1 MYQFSGKL
9 KMFSI
14 ALIVLGALGI
24 GLGFYNAPSTVEE
37 AMEMVASSDHG
48 DGHGAEAS
56 HGSASKEEHS
66 SQSHTNE
73 NHSSEAHKSEDIHSE
88 SHNESVKDA
97 HVTGGHANETAH
109 GEHHDDAHA
118 EHVFHQLQNRPWSA
132 VYVALLFFLGISLL
146 VLAFYAI
153 QRVAQAGWSIVL
165 FRVMEAIT
173 ANLVPTSI
181 IMLIIIAL
189 TATHFNHLF
198 AWMGEGVFDKTSEN
212 FDPIVYGK
220 RGWLNVPWWVIRSIF
235 YLLVWNAYRML
246 IRKNSIKEDTA
257 NDGYKLY
264 KRNYNMSVVFLFLFM
279 ITESMAVWDWIMGLD
294 PHWFSTLFGWYVLA
308 TLLVSAITV
317 IAFVTI
323 YLRSKGYLP
332 KVNDSHIHDLAK
344 FMFGFSVF
352 WTYLWFAQF
361 MLIWYANI
369 PEETTYF
376 MARFNEYKLP
386 FLSMLVMN
394 FVFPILLLLN
404 SDFKSIPWFVVIGG
418 IVILTGHYVDVFVM
432 IMPGTVG
439 AQWSFGIPELGAF
452 LFFLGIFIY
461 TVFSAFAKANP
472 IPKGNPFL
480 EESEHFHYYNIEH
493 RGEES
498 EAHH

>member
-73 NHSSEAHKSEDIHSE
+73 NHSSETHKTEDIHSE
-88 SHNESVKDA
+88 SHNESVKEA

-181 IMLIIIAL
+181 IMLVIIAL

-220 RGWLNVPWWVIRSIF
+220 RGWLNVPWWVIRSVF

-323 YLRSKGYLP
+323 
-332 KVNDSHIHDLAK
+332 
-344 FMFGFSVF
+344 
-352 WTYLWFAQF
+352 T
-361 MLIWYANI
+361 
-369 PEETTYF
+369 
-376 MARFNEYKLP
+376 
-386 FLSMLVMN
+386 
-394 FVFPILLLLN
+394 FVQK
-404 SDFKSIPWFVVIGG
+404 D
-418 IVILTGHYVDVFVM
+418 
-432 IMPGTVG
+432 
-439 AQWSFGIPELGAF
+439 
-452 LFFLGIFIY
+452 IY
-461 TVFSAFAKANP
+461 QK
-472 IPKGNPFL
+472 
-480 EESEHFHYYNIEH
+480 
-493 RGEES
+493 
-498 EAHH
+498 

>member
-37 AMEMVASSDHG
+37 AMEMIASSDHG
-48 DGHGAEAS
+48 DGHGDETS
-56 HGSASKEEHS
+56 HGSVSKEEHS

-73 NHSSEAHKSEDIHSE
+73 NHSLETHKTEDVHSE
-88 SHNESVKDA
+88 NHNEASKDA
-97 HVTGGHANETAH
+97 HVTGGHADEATH

-212 FDPIVYGK
+212 FDPIV
-220 RGWLNVPWWVIRSIF
+220 
-235 YLLVWNAYRML
+235 
-246 IRKNSIKEDTA
+246 
-257 NDGYKLY
+257 
-264 KRNYNMSVVFLFLFM
+264 
-279 ITESMAVWDWIMGLD
+279 
-294 PHWFSTLFGWYVLA
+294 
-308 TLLVSAITV
+308 
-317 IAFVTI
+317 
-323 YLRSKGYLP
+323 
-332 KVNDSHIHDLAK
+332 
-344 FMFGFSVF
+344 
-352 WTYLWFAQF
+352 
-361 MLIWYANI
+361 
-369 PEETTYF
+369 
-376 MARFNEYKLP
+376 
-386 FLSMLVMN
+386 
-394 FVFPILLLLN
+394 
-404 SDFKSIPWFVVIGG
+404 
-418 IVILTGHYVDVFVM
+418 
-432 IMPGTVG
+432 
-439 AQWSFGIPELGAF
+439 
-452 LFFLGIFIY
+452 
-461 TVFSAFAKANP
+461 
-472 IPKGNPFL
+472 
-480 EESEHFHYYNIEH
+480 
-493 RGEES
+493 
-498 EAHH
+498 